1 MPETRPAARSEGRR
15 RVEQGASSN
24 LGARLVAGEEGAIGE
39 CYATLGPMVLGYLR
53 RFVPR
58 DEAEDVL
65 QRVFYEVWRNRD
77 RYDPS
82 RSLEAWV
89 LGIARKRAIDQ
100 LRRRHANVV
109 PIEELRD
116 IAGDDGRELADRYA
130 RANEVRRALE
140 RLPREQREV
149 LTLAYFGGL
158 TQTEIAERLG
168 VPLGT
173 VKARAFRG
181 LRRLA
186 DLLGAEG

>member
-1 MPETRPAARSEGRR
+1 
-15 RVEQGASSN
+15 VEQGASPD
-24 LGARLVAGEEGAIGE
+24 LRARLAAGEEGAIGE
-39 CYATLGPMVLGYLR
+39 CYAVLGPMVLGYLR

-65 QRVFYEVWRNRD
+65 QRVFYEVWKNRD
-77 RYDPS
+77 RYDPA

-100 LRRRHANVV
+100 LRRRHATVV

-116 IAGDDGRELADRYA
+116 LAGDDGRELAERYA
-130 RANEVRRALE
+130 RASEVRGAMA
-140 RLPREQREV
+140 RLPAEQREV
-149 LTLAYFGGL
+149 LTLAYFGDL
-158 TQTEIAERLG
+158 TQTEIADRLG

-186 DLLGAEG
+186 GILGTAG

>member
-1 MPETRPAARSEGRR
+1 M
-15 RVEQGASSN
+15 EQGAASS
-24 LGARLVAGEEGAIGE
+24 LGARLAAGEEGAINE
-39 CYATLGPMVLGYLR
+39 CYSALGPMVLGYLR
-53 RFVPR
+53 RFVSR

-65 QRVFYEVWRNRD
+65 QRVFYEVWKNRD
-77 RYDPS
+77 RYDPD

-89 LGIARKRAIDQ
+89 LAIARKRAIDQ

-116 IAGDDGRELADRYA
+116 IAGDDGRELAERYA
-130 RANEVRRALE
+130 RASEVRGALE
-140 RLPREQREV
+140 RLPKEQREV
-149 LTLAYFGGL
+149 LTLAYFGEL

-186 DLLGAEG
+186 DLLGGVG

>member
-1 MPETRPAARSEGRR
+1 
-15 RVEQGASSN
+15 VEQGASSN
-24 LGARLVAGEEGAIGE
+24 LGARLAAGEEGAINE
-39 CYATLGPMVLGYLR
+39 CYSALGPMVLGYLR
-53 RFVPR
+53 RFVSR

-77 RYDPS
+77 RYDPA

-109 PIEELRD
+109 PLEELRD
-116 IAGDDGRELADRYA
+116 IAGDDGRELAERYA
-130 RANEVRRALE
+130 RATEVRAALE
-140 RLPREQREV
+140 RLPAEQREV
-149 LTLAYFGGL
+149 LTLAYFGDL
-158 TQTEIAERLG
+158 TQTQVAERLG

-173 VKARAFRG
+173 VKARTFRG

-186 DLLGAEG
+186 DILGAAG

>member
-1 MPETRPAARSEGRR
+1 
-15 RVEQGASSN
+15 VEQGTGSN
-24 LGARLVAGEEGAIGE
+24 LGARLAAGDDGAINE
-39 CYATLGPMVLGYLR
+39 CYAALGPMVLGYLR

-77 RYDPS
+77 RYDPT

-89 LGIARKRAIDQ
+89 LGIARKRAIDV

-116 IAGDDGRELADRYA
+116 IAGDDGRELAERYA
-130 RANEVRRALE
+130 RASEVRSALE
-140 RLPREQREV
+140 RLPSEQREV
-149 LTLAYFGGL
+149 LALAYFGDL
-158 TQTEIAERLG
+158 TQVQIAERLG

-186 DLLGAEG
+186 DILGAAG

>member
-1 MPETRPAARSEGRR
+1 
-15 RVEQGASSN
+15 VEQSASSS
-24 LGARLVAGEEGAIGE
+24 LGIRLAAGEEGAINE
-39 CYATLGPMVLGYLR
+39 VYAALGPMVLGYLR

-58 DEAEDVL
+58 DDAEDVL

-77 RYDPS
+77 RYDPT

-89 LGIARKRAIDQ
+89 LGIARKRAIDL

-116 IAGDDGRELADRYA
+116 IAGDDGRELAERFA
-130 RANEVRRALE
+130 RANEVRGALE
-140 RLPREQREV
+140 RLPKEQREV
-149 LTLAYFGGL
+149 LTLAYFGEL
-158 TQTEIAERLG
+158 TQTEIADRLG

-186 DLLGAEG
+186 DILSTAG

>member
-1 MPETRPAARSEGRR
+1 
-15 RVEQGASSN
+15 VEQAAGSN
-24 LGARLVAGEEGAIGE
+24 LGTRLAAGEEGTINE
-39 CYATLGPMVLGYLR
+39 CYSALGPMVLGYLR

-89 LGIARKRAIDQ
+89 LGIARKRAIDL

-116 IAGDDGRELADRYA
+116 IAGDDGRELAERYA
-130 RANEVRRALE
+130 RASEVRGALE

-149 LTLAYFGGL
+149 LTLAYFGDL
-158 TQTEIAERLG
+158 TQTEIADRLG
-168 VPLGT
+168 LPLGT

-186 DLLGAEG
+186 DLLSTVG

>member
-1 MPETRPAARSEGRR
+1 
-15 RVEQGASSN
+15 VEQGATSN
-24 LGARLVAGEEGAIGE
+24 LGARLAAGEEGAINE
-39 CYATLGPMVLGYLR
+39 CYSALGPMVLGYLR
-53 RFVPR
+53 RFVSR
-58 DEAEDVL
+58 DESEDVL

-77 RYDPS
+77 RYDPT

-109 PIEELRD
+109 PIEELRH
-116 IAGDDGRELADRYA
+116 IAGEDGRDLAERYA
-130 RANEVRRALE
+130 RASEVRGALE

-149 LTLAYFGGL
+149 LTLAYFGDL
-158 TQTEIAERLG
+158 TQTEIADRLG

-173 VKARAFRG
+173 VKARTFRG

-186 DLLGAEG
+186 DLIATVG

>member
-1 MPETRPAARSEGRR
+1 M
-15 RVEQGASSN
+15 EQGASSS
-24 LGARLVAGEEGAIGE
+24 LGARLAAGEERAINE
-39 CYATLGPMVLGYLR
+39 CYAALGPMVLGYLR

-77 RYDPS
+77 RYDPT

-89 LGIARKRAIDQ
+89 LGIARKRAIDL

-116 IAGDDGRELADRYA
+116 IAGDDGRELAERYA
-130 RANEVRRALE
+130 RASEVQGALE
-140 RLPREQREV
+140 RLPSEQREV
-149 LTLAYFGGL
+149 LALAYFGEL
-158 TQTEIAERLG
+158 TQTEIADRLG

-186 DLLGAEG
+186 DMLGTAG

>member
-1 MPETRPAARSEGRR
+1 
-15 RVEQGASSN
+15 VEQGASSD
-24 LGARLVAGEEGAIGE
+24 LRARLAAGEEGAIEE

-65 QRVFYEVWRNRD
+65 QRVFYEVWKNRD
-77 RYDPS
+77 RYDPA

-89 LGIARKRAIDQ
+89 LGITRKRAIDQ
-100 LRRRHANVV
+100 LRRRHATIV
-109 PIEELRD
+109 PIDELRD
-116 IAGDDGRELADRYA
+116 IAGDDGRELAERYA
-130 RANEVRRALE
+130 RASEVRGALE
-140 RLPREQREV
+140 RLSAEQREV
-149 LTLAYFGGL
+149 LILAYFGDL
-158 TQTEIAERLG
+158 TQTEIADRLG

-186 DLLGAEG
+186 DILGTAG

>member
-1 MPETRPAARSEGRR
+1 
-15 RVEQGASSN
+15 VERGATAD
-24 LGARLVAGEEGAIGE
+24 LGARLAAGEEGAIE
-39 CYATLGPMVLGYLR
+39 DVYAVLGPMVLGYLR

-77 RYDPS
+77 RYDPA

-116 IAGDDGRELADRYA
+116 IAGDDGRDLAERYA
-130 RANEVRRALE
+130 RASEVRGALE
-140 RLPREQREV
+140 RLSPEQREV
-149 LTLAYFGGL
+149 LTLAYFGEL
-158 TQTEIAERLG
+158 SQSEIADRLG

-173 VKARAFRG
+173 VKARSFRG

-186 DLLGAEG
+186 DLLAAVG